1 MLGSQGRRTHIPNEP
16 IRGALG
22 HATLFIPA
30 GRSATVIRHRAYHA
44 LPYVTA
50 NGAGVE
56 QSLEG
61 PDGRENDAWLG
72 YAKDTSATVNE
83 TFTVRAICAHVTY
96 ANPGPDLHEESPCT
110 HAACA
115 LPLPPR

>member
-1 MLGSQGRRTHIPNEP
+1 M
-16 IRGALG
+16 IRPV
-22 HATLFIPA
+22 TVD
-30 GRSATVIRHRAYHA
+30 SATTLRPHGSRDYAVASCRAGMHVIGG
-44 LPYVTA
+44 YVTA

-61 PDGRENDAWLG
+61 PDGRDNDAWLG
-72 YAKDTSATVNE
+72 YTKDTSATVNE
-83 TFTVRAICAHVTY
+83 TFTVSAICAHVTY
-96 ANPGPDLHEESPCT
+96 ANPGPDLPEESPCT